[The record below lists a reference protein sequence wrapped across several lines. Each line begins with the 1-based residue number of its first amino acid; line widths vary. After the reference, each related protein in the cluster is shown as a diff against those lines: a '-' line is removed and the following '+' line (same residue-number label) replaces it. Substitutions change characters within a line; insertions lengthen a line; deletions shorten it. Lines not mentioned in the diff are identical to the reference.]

1 MLTQNHYGVSHM
13 TQPIQLDS
21 NILRAK
27 DVKSLCN
34 CSRQH
39 AYDLMRKLPRIQLGT
54 LAWGVFESDLKN
66 YLEQITTAK
75 IDSIAVAGGS
85 NGNN

>member
-1 MLTQNHYGVSHM
+1 MLTQKHYGVSHM

-39 AYDLMRKLPRIQLGT
+39 AYELMRKLPRIQLGT
-54 LAWGVFESDLKN
+54 LAWGVLESDLKT
-66 YLEQITTAK
+66 YLEQLTTAK
-75 IDSIAVAGGS
+75 IESIAVAGGS
-85 NGNN
+85 TNGN